1 MDFSYEE
8 AFGAQPPEAYERL
21 LLDGLV
27 GDATLFTR
35 SDEVLSAW
43 SYTDEIMKAWK
54 NYPVRNLPVYESGT
68 WGPPGA
74 DDFIGRDHWAWRT
87 PA

>member
-1 MDFSYEE
+1 
-8 AFGAQPPEAYERL
+8 
-21 LLDGLV
+21 LV